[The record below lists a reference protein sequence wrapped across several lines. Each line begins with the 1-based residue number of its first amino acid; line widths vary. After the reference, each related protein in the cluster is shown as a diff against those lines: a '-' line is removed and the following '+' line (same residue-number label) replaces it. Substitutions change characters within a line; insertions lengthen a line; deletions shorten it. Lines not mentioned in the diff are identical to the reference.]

1 MEKRMYPALDMETY
15 TEVLPSGLQVLLV
28 RTPGFTKKTA
38 YFVTS
43 YGAMHR
49 DFLCNGE
56 KMTTPAGVAHYLEH
70 KIFDMP
76 QGDITQEFANLG
88 ASVNAFTSYDLTAYH
103 FTCTDHF
110 EKNLSL
116 LLQFVTTPYFT
127 EDSVKKEQ
135 GIIGQEI
142 DMVLDTPDTRVFE
155 NLMEA
160 MYESHPIRV
169 PILGTQESIAQITPE
184 ILQLCHRCFY
194 RPENMFLCVLGDVD
208 PETVKECA
216 MQVFTDK
223 QPLQVEKIRCSQEE
237 MVCPRK
243 EISQQMDVS
252 MPMFHLGFKCEPPA
266 QGGAGVHW
274 ETVGDLAAE
283 WLFGESSEL
292 YLKLYEQGLI
302 DGSFG
307 GGFETVE
314 GMAMLSCS
322 GDSKDAQ
329 KVQSAILNQAEKLIK
344 QGLSAEDFQRMK
356 RSALGRRI
364 RDLDSFSSTAFR
376 LCAYHF
382 NGFDYF
388 RFPEIYAAVK
398 AEELIEFLKQ
408 SVTPDRAALS
418 IIYPC
423 KEETK

>member
-1 MEKRMYPALDMETY
+1 MEKITYPALDMETY
-15 TEVLPSGLQVLLV
+15 KTVLPSGLQVLLV

-43 YGAMHR
+43 YGAIHTQ
-49 DFLCNGE
+49 FLCNGE
-56 KMTTPAGVAHYLEH
+56 KITTPAGVAHFLEH

-76 QGDITQEFANLG
+76 GGDITAEFANLG
-88 ASVNAFTSYDLTAYH
+88 ASVNAFTSYDLTAYY

-127 EDSVKKEQ
+127 RESVAKEQ

-184 ILQLCHRCFY
+184 ILQQCHRCFY
-194 RPENMFLCVLGDVD
+194 RPENMLLCVLGDVE
-208 PETVKECA
+208 PEAVESCA
-216 MQVFTDK
+216 MQLFSDK
-223 QPLQVEKIRCSQEE
+223 EPLQVEKMQTADEQ
-237 MVCPRK
+237 MVCPQKKITRR
-243 EISQQMDVS
+243 MDVS
-252 MPMFHLGFKCEPPA
+252 MPMFHLGFKCEPAA
-266 QGGAGVHW
+266 QGEAGVRW

-292 YLKLYEQGLI
+292 YLQLYEQGLI

-322 GDSKDAQ
+322 GDSKNPE
-329 KVQSAILNQAEKLIK
+329 KVQAAILKQAKKLIK
-344 QGLSAEDFQRMK
+344 QGLSPEAFQRMK

-382 NGFDYF
+382 NGFDYL
-388 RFPEIYAAVK
+388 RFPEVYAAVE
-398 AEELIEFLKQ
+398 AEELVEFIKQ

-423 KEETK
+423 KEES